1 MRVSRYVVAA
11 VLVLLPAT
19 AFAQMDTSAGSGPMD
34 TSAGSGPIDTRINTD
49 LGAGG
54 AADSSAPRDVEN
66 FVRERSPP
74 RATVGSGSVNV
85 GDELSRDVE
94 LRRVP
99 ASPQYSYGVVNG
111 ERVIVDPHT
120 RQVIEVVR

>member
-1 MRVSRYVVAA
+1 MRVSRYAIIAA
-11 VLVLLPAT
+11 LVLLSAP
-19 AFAQMDTSAGSGPMD
+19 AFAQMDTSGSSGPMD
-34 TSAGSGPIDTRINTD
+34 TSAGSGPIDTRINTE
-49 LGAGG
+49 LGSGG
-54 AADSSAPRDVEN
+54 ATDSTAPRDVEN
-66 FVRERSPP
+66 FVRERRPG
-74 RATVGSGSVNV
+74 ATIGSGSVDV

-99 ASPQYSYGVVNG
+99 TSPQYSYGVVNG